1 MFATRLKKR
10 YIAVFLSLFVLPGL
24 VLAAYASFR
33 SPGDVPR
40 FPPPID
46 RDLGAIAE
54 RDTLVAL
61 TAYNATS
68 YVLYRGQPMGYEYE
82 MLKAFAEE
90 MDINLRMQV
99 VPRDSLFAML
109 NRGDGDIGAAR
120 IVPTE
125 EDTLN
130 FAFSAE
136 LYRTRPM
143 VVQREAAPSS
153 GLTDLAEDTV
163 ADSNLAD
170 AHISTEPQILEV
182 RARTINRPAE
192 LAGEDVYVPEDH
204 AYVERLIELE
214 DRVTGDIR
222 VIEVDTTSERL
233 IRQVADAQIPFTVAQ
248 ENVAELEESFNQNL
262 VVSPAIGD
270 EHPVTWAVRGNAP
283 ELLNALNT
291 WIEANRD
298 QGPIRTLYQ
307 KYFVDRRGYRERVAS
322 RYLTGETGTLSDW
335 DDLLR
340 RNAAQIDWDWR
351 LLAAQTYQESRFRP
365 RAESWAGAMG
375 LLQLMPGTAGD
386 LGVSDP
392 FDPEQNVDGA
402 VRYLRWLEETYWNDT
417 IADPEERLKFV
428 LASYN
433 AGAGHVMD
441 AQRLAEK
448 HGDDPKVWADVA
460 FWLLRKSERRWY
472 TDPVVRHG
480 FCRGLEPVEY
490 VARILDRF
498 EHYRQFVAEQNG
510 DVSA

>member
-1 MFATRLKKR
+1 MFGTRLKKR
-10 YIAVFLSLFVLPGL
+10 AIAAVLSLFVLPGL

-33 SPGDVPR
+33 SPGDIPR
-40 FPPPID
+40 FPPPIN

-68 YVLYRGQPMGYEYE
+68 YFLYRGQPMGYEYE

-90 MDINLRMQV
+90 MDINLRMKV

-125 EDTLN
+125 EDTVN
-130 FAFSAE
+130 FAYSAE
-136 LYRTRPM
+136 FYRTRP
-143 VVQREAAPSS
+143 VLVQREAAPDS
-153 GLTDLAEDTV
+153 GLTDLADSTV
-163 ADSNLAD
+163 ADINATP
-170 AHISTEPQILEV
+170 TEPQILEV
-182 RARTINRPAE
+182 RARVISRPTD

-204 AYVERLIELE
+204 VYVERLIELE
-214 DRVTGDIR
+214 DRVTGDIQ

-248 ENVAELEESFNQNL
+248 ENVAQLEESFNENL
-262 VVSPAIGD
+262 FVSPAIGAS
-270 EHPVTWAVRGNAP
+270 HPVTWAVRGNAP
-283 ELLNALNT
+283 ALLSALNA

-298 QGPIRTLYQ
+298 SGPVHTLYQ

-322 RYLTGETGTLSDW
+322 RYLSGETGTLSDW
-335 DDLLR
+335 DDLLQR
-340 RNAAQIDWDWR
+340 HAAQIDWDWR

-365 RAESWAGAMG
+365 NAQSWAGAMG
-375 LLQLMPGTAGD
+375 LLQLMPATAGD

-402 VRYLRWLEETYWNDT
+402 VRYLRWLDENYWT
-417 IADPEERLKFV
+417 EKIADPEERLKFI

-448 HGDDPKVWADVA
+448 NGDDPTVWADVS

-510 DVSA
+510 AVSA